1 MSDTKKDVAIH
12 PAATVLLLRD
22 TGDDAIELLYLRR
35 NAALAFHGGAWVYPG
50 GRIDAEDFAGAP
62 EDLDAAA
69 RRAAVREA
77 EEEAGVYVD
86 PESLVH
92 FAEWTTPT
100 IRPKRFRT
108 WFFAA
113 PATTCEVAVDG
124 GEIHAFRWMRPGEA
138 LEAHA
143 AGEIELPGPTFV
155 TSHWLR
161 DQPNVEEALA
171 ALGQDPV
178 PRYLPHTRKIEG
190 GLVSLLPED
199 AAFAGGELEVPGPR
213 HRIYMIEG
221 AWRYERSDPSDPR
234 RPHRPHRPD
243 WDLSRQRRSRTSAH
257 YNAVHGNS
265 RIRLWIDRRSPR
277 RQRGQSLFQ

>member
-1 MSDTKKDVAIH
+1 MSEHEKEAAIH

-22 TGDDAIELLYLRR
+22 HDDAGIEVLYLRR

-50 GRIDAEDFAGAP
+50 GRIDAEDFDGAP
-62 EDLDAAA
+62 DDLDIAA

-77 EEEAGVYVD
+77 EEEAGLRVD

-113 PATTCEVAVDG
+113 PATSREVAVDG

-138 LEAHA
+138 LAAQA

-155 TSHWLR
+155 TSHWLK
-161 DQPNVEEALA
+161 DQPDVDTALA
-171 ALGQDPV
+171 ALGRDPV
-178 PRYLPHTRKIEG
+178 PRYLPQTRKIES

-199 AAFAGGELEVPGPR
+199 VAFEGGDLEAPGAR
-213 HRIYMIEG
+213 HRIYMVEG
-221 AWRYERSDPSDPR
+221 AWRYERDPI
-234 RPHRPHRPD
+234 
-243 WDLSRQRRSRTSAH
+243 
-257 YNAVHGNS
+257 G
-265 RIRLWIDRRSPR
+265 
-277 RQRGQSLFQ
+277 G